1 MAATLKITLA
11 VVACFALSL
20 CFHGVA
26 GSIACENLDKESC
39 GFAISSSGKRCVL
52 EKHVRRGG
60 EEAYTCRTSEIEAD
74 KKLVKDWI
82 ETEECIQACGVD
94 RNSLGISSDALLESH
109 FTHMLCS
116 TPCYHRCPNII
127 DLYFNL
133 AAGEGVY
140 LPKLCEEVGSSSNAR
155 RAMAE
160 IVSSGIVAPAPEESR
175 PVNFIGASEP
185 ALPPF

>member
-1 MAATLKITLA
+1 MASTLKNFA
-11 VVACFALSL
+11 VLSCFALSL

-26 GSIACENLDKESC
+26 GSIACENLNKESC

-74 KKLVKDWI
+74 KKLLKDWI

-94 RNSLGISSDALLESH
+94 RNSLGISSDALLESQ
-109 FTHMLCS
+109 FTQKLCS

-140 LPKLCEEVGSSSNAR
+140 LPKLCEEVGSNAR

-160 IVSSGIVAPAPEESR
+160 IVSSGVVAPGPES

-185 ALPPF
+185 AMPPF